1 MSASHEQA
9 KETYILL
16 LGHPVQRGEHAPRP
30 PLSQSKFWL
39 FLTQRITTMTTQN
52 QFSNR
57 SYSPAISPFTG
68 ELRVAHSAGAGYEI
82 PSEISPDWKSIFS
95 THPILNLLRPD
106 FYVVFRY
113 TPALQIVYQ
122 ENICLD
128 LGMSQVTYNLLTRYS
143 KASDME
149 HIRKVD
155 KVMQEFTRECKSQPF
170 DFICKVLMN
179 IDCPNESLRRLMRTT
194 FVAQC
199 DDRGEATYGVM
210 CFHDVS
216 VMVNSIRPNNYD
228 VTFSPDK
235 SYMCH
240 EVYRRIRR
248 ILPKKNECTPREQEI
263 IRCLDQGLSSKEIAH
278 QLFITKSTV
287 DTHRQNMLRK
297 WELPN
302 TAALLRKSK
311 EEGWI

>member
-1 MSASHEQA
+1 
-9 KETYILL
+9 
-16 LGHPVQRGEHAPRP
+16 
-30 PLSQSKFWL
+30 
-39 FLTQRITTMTTQN
+39 MTTQN
-52 QFSNR
+52 QFSTR
-57 SYSPAISPFTG
+57 SYRPEIASLSC
-68 ELRVAHSAGAGYEI
+68 ELRITHTAGTRYAT
-82 PSEISPDWKSIFS
+82 PSQEQPDWKSIFS

-106 FYVVFRY
+106 FFVVFRY
-113 TPALQIVYQ
+113 TPGLQIVYQ

-128 LGMSQVTYNLLTRYS
+128 LGLSQVTYNLLTRYS
-143 KASDME
+143 KPCDID

-155 KVMQEFTRECKSQPF
+155 KVMQDFTRECKSQPF

-179 IDCPNESLRRLMRTT
+179 IECPNTCLQRLMRTT

-199 DDRGEATYGVM
+199 DARGEATYGVM

-228 VTFSPDK
+228 VTFAPDK
-235 SYMCH
+235 SHMCH

-248 ILPKKNECTPREQEI
+248 ILPKTHDCTPRENEI
-263 IRCLDQGLSSKEIAH
+263 IRCLDQGLSSKEIAN
-278 QLFITKSTV
+278 QLFISKATV